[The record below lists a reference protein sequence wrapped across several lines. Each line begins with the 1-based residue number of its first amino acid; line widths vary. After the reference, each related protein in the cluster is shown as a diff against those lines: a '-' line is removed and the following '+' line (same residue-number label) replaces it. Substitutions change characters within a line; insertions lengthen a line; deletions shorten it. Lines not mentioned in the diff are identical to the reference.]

1 MVRPSDSAGVCPVTR
16 VRTPSERITL
26 TGRDRMPILTAR
38 SVAVPR
44 TGARV
49 TTPLLS
55 LTWTDH
61 VTGHQG
67 FLVVDRLVRGV
78 ASGGLRM
85 RPGCTL
91 DEVTGLAR
99 GMTMKEAL
107 HYDPEARYIPLGG
120 AKGGIDCDPRDPAAY
135 GLLVRY
141 LRAVR
146 PYVESCW
153 TTGEDLGL
161 SQDLVDRAAAEA
173 GLVSSIQA
181 VYPLL
186 DDEATA
192 RRRLA
197 DAFAVEVDGIGL
209 DELAGGCGVA
219 ESVLAALDLAGVP
232 YAGTRVAVQG
242 LGTMGGATARFL
254 TRAGLTVVAVA
265 DIKGTVFNPAG
276 LDVEALLAA
285 RDAYGT
291 VDRSALRPAD
301 RELPGDAWLSLDAEV
316 LVPAAVSYTI
326 DTGNQERVR
335 ARWIVE
341 AANMPVLP
349 AAEALLAARGVTV
362 LPDVVVNSGTN
373 AWWWWTLFGDIGPD
387 ADEAFAHIRRSMR
400 ALVEQL
406 LTRAEADGISPR
418 AAAHALVADRLPVI
432 ADRFGWYR

>member
-1 MVRPSDSAGVCPVTR
+1 M
-16 VRTPSERITL
+16 
-26 TGRDRMPILTAR
+26 TA
-38 SVAVPR
+38 
-44 TGARV
+44 
-49 TTPLLS
+49 PLMS

-61 VTGHQG
+61 VTGRRG

-78 ASGGLRM
+78 SSGGLRM

-107 HYDPEARYIPLGG
+107 HYDPEGRYIPLGG
-120 AKGGIDCDPRDPAAY
+120 AKGGIDCDPQDPASY
-135 GLLVRY
+135 DVLVRY

-146 PYVESCW
+146 PYVESFW

-161 SQDLVDRAAAEA
+161 TQDLVDRAAAEA

-186 DDEATA
+186 DDETEA

-209 DELAGGCGVA
+209 DELVGGCGVA
-219 ESVLAALDLAGVP
+219 ESVLAALDRAGVP

-254 TRAGLTVVAVA
+254 TRAGLTLVAVA
-265 DIKGTVFNPAG
+265 DVKGTIANPGG
-276 LDVEALLAA
+276 LDIDALLAA

-291 VDRSALRPAD
+291 VDRSVLRPGD
-301 RELPGDAWLSLDAEV
+301 LELPGEDWLSVEAEV
-316 LVPAAVSYTI
+316 LVPAAVSYAI
-326 DTGNQERVR
+326 DTTNQQGIT

-349 AAEALLAARGVTV
+349 EAEELLSARGVTV

-373 AWWWWTLFGDIGPD
+373 AWWWWTLFGDIGAD
-387 ADEAFAHIRRSMR
+387 ADEAFAHTRRSMR
-400 ALVEQL
+400 ALIDL
-406 LTRAEADGISPR
+406 MLARAETDGTTPR
-418 AAAHALVADRLPVI
+418 AAAHAIVADRLPVI
-432 ADRFGWYR
+432 AERFGWYR

>member
-1 MVRPSDSAGVCPVTR
+1 M
-16 VRTPSERITL
+16 
-26 TGRDRMPILTAR
+26 
-38 SVAVPR
+38 
-44 TGARV
+44 
-49 TTPLLS
+49 TTPLMS
-55 LTWTDH
+55 LVWTDH
-61 VTGHQG
+61 VTGRQG

-91 DEVTGLAR
+91 EEVTGLAR

-107 HYDPEARYIPLGG
+107 HYDPDSRYVPLGG
-120 AKGGIDCDPRDPAAY
+120 AKGGIDCDPRDPEAY

-146 PYVESCW
+146 PYVESFW

-161 SQDLVDRAAAEA
+161 TQDLVDRAAAEA

-186 DDEATA
+186 DDERAA
-192 RRRLA
+192 RDRLA
-197 DAFAVEVDGIGL
+197 AAFAVEVDGIGL

-219 ESVLAALDLAGVP
+219 ESVLAALDRASVP
-232 YAGTRVAVQG
+232 YAGTRVALQG

-254 TRAGLTVVAVA
+254 ARAGLTVVAVA
-265 DIKGTVFNPAG
+265 DVKGTMANPSG

-291 VDRSALRPAD
+291 VDRSALRPGD
-301 RELPGDAWLSLDAEV
+301 RELPGDAWLSADAEV
-316 LVPAAVSYTI
+316 LVPAAVSYAL
-326 DTGNQERVR
+326 DAADQERIR

-349 AAEALLAARGVTV
+349 EAEELLAARGVTV

-373 AWWWWTLFGDIGPD
+373 AWWWWTLFGDIGPE
-387 ADEAFAHIRRSMR
+387 AEEAFAHIRRSMR
-400 ALVEQL
+400 RLVDL
-406 LTRAEADGISPR
+406 MLSRAETDGTTPR
-418 AAAHALVADRLPVI
+418 AAAHALVSDRLPVI
-432 ADRFGWYR
+432 AERFGWYR

>member
-1 MVRPSDSAGVCPVTR
+1 M
-16 VRTPSERITL
+16 
-26 TGRDRMPILTAR
+26 
-38 SVAVPR
+38 
-44 TGARV
+44 
-49 TTPLLS
+49 S
-55 LTWTDH
+55 LVWTDH
-61 VTGHQG
+61 VTGRQG

-91 DEVTGLAR
+91 AEVAGLAR

-107 HYDPEARYIPLGG
+107 HYDPESRYVPLGG
-120 AKGGIDCDPRDPAAY
+120 AKGGIDCDPRAPEAY

-141 LRAVR
+141 LRAMR

-161 SQDLVDRAAAEA
+161 SQELVDRAAREA
-173 GLVSSIQA
+173 GLVSTVQA
-181 VYPLL
+181 VFPLL
-186 DDEATA
+186 DDEAAA

-209 DELAGGCGVA
+209 DALVGGCGVA
-219 ESVLAALDLAGVP
+219 ESVLAALDRASVP

-254 TRAGLTVVAVA
+254 ARAGLAVVAVA
-265 DIKGTVFNPAG
+265 DVKGTIAHPAG

-285 RDAYGT
+285 RDAHGT
-291 VDRSALRPAD
+291 VDRSVLRPGD
-301 RELPGDAWLSLDAEV
+301 RELPDEAWLSAEAEV
-316 LVPAAVSYTI
+316 LVPAAVSYAI
-326 DTGNQERVR
+326 DAGVQERIT

-349 AAEALLAARGVTV
+349 DAEALLAARGVTV

-373 AWWWWTLFGDIGPD
+373 AWWWWTLFGDIGAD
-387 ADEAFAHIRRSMR
+387 ADEAFAYTRRSMR
-400 ALVEQL
+400 ALVGL
-406 LTRAEADGISPR
+406 MLDRAEADATTPR
-418 AAAHALVADRLPVI
+418 AAAHALAGDRLPVI
-432 ADRFGWYR
+432 AERFGWYRSG

>member
-1 MVRPSDSAGVCPVTR
+1 M
-16 VRTPSERITL
+16 
-26 TGRDRMPILTAR
+26 
-38 SVAVPR
+38 
-44 TGARV
+44 

-61 VTGHQG
+61 VTGRRGH
-67 FLVVDRLVRGV
+67 LVIDRLVRGV
-78 ASGGLRM
+78 SSGGLRM
-85 RPGCTL
+85 REGCTL
-91 DEVTGLAR
+91 DEVAGLAR

-107 HYDPEARYIPLGG
+107 HYNADDPTVRYIPLGG
-120 AKGGIDCDPRDPAAY
+120 AKGGIDCDPQDPQAY
-135 GLLVRY
+135 GILVRY

-146 PYVESCW
+146 PYIETMW

-161 SQDLVDRAAAEA
+161 TQDIVDRAAAEA

-209 DELAGGCGVA
+209 DELVGGCGVA
-219 ESVLAALDLAGVP
+219 ESVLVALDRAGVA
-232 YAGTRVAVQG
+232 YEGTRACVQG

-254 TRAGLTVVAVA
+254 ARAGLKIVAVA
-265 DIKGTVFNPAG
+265 DIKGTVANPAG
-276 LDVEALLAA
+276 LDVDALLAA
-285 RDAYGT
+285 RDSYGT
-291 VDRSALRPAD
+291 VDRAALRPD
-301 RELPGDAWLSLDAEV
+301 DLELPDDAWLSIDAEV
-316 LVPAAVSYTI
+316 LVPAAVSYAV
-326 DTGNQERVR
+326 DTTNQAQIT

-349 AAEALLAARGVTV
+349 DAEELLTRRGITV

-387 ADEAFAHIRRSMR
+387 ADEAFAYTRQSMR
-400 ALVEQL
+400 ALIDQML
-406 LTRAEADGISPR
+406 ARAEADGTTAR
-418 AAAHALVADRLPVI
+418 AAAHAIVAERLPVI
-432 ADRFGWYR
+432 AERFGWYR

>member
-1 MVRPSDSAGVCPVTR
+1 VT
-16 VRTPSERITL
+16 
-26 TGRDRMPILTAR
+26 A
-38 SVAVPR
+38 
-44 TGARV
+44 
-49 TTPLLS
+49 PLMS
-55 LTWTDH
+55 LVWTDH
-61 VTGHQG
+61 VTGRQG

-91 DEVTGLAR
+91 EEVTGLAR

-107 HYDPEARYIPLGG
+107 HYNPEGRYIPLGG
-120 AKGGIDCDPRDPAAY
+120 AKGGIDCDPRDPGSYA
-135 GLLVRY
+135 LLVRY
-141 LRAVR
+141 LRAMR
-146 PYVESCW
+146 PYVESFW

-161 SQDLVDRAAAEA
+161 TQDLVDRAAAEA
-173 GLVSSIQA
+173 GLVSSVQA

-186 DDEATA
+186 DDEAAA

-219 ESVLAALDLAGVP
+219 ESALTALDRAGVP

-254 TRAGLTVVAVA
+254 ARAGLTVVAVA
-265 DIKGTVFNPAG
+265 DIKGTIANPAG
-276 LDVEALLAA
+276 LDVEALLRT

-291 VDRSALRPAD
+291 VDRSVLRPGD
-301 RELPGDAWLSLDAEV
+301 VELPGDAWLSADAEV
-316 LVPAAVSYTI
+316 LVPAAVSYAI
-326 DTGNQERVR
+326 DTGNEHLVG

-341 AANMPVLP
+341 AANMPVLRE
-349 AAEALLAARGVTV
+349 AEERLTARGVTV

-387 ADEAFAHIRRSMR
+387 ADEAFAHTRRSMR
-400 ALVEQL
+400 ALVEL
-406 LTRAEADGISPR
+406 MLDRAESDGTTPR
-418 AAAHALVADRLPVI
+418 AAAHALVTDRLPVI
-432 ADRFGWYR
+432 AERFGWYR